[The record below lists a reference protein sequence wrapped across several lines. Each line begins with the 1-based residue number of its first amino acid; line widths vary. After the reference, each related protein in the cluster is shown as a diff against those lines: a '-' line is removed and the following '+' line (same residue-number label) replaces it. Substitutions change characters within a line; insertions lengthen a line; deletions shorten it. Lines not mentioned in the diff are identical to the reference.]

1 VDGSLGRLG
10 QVRSPFHIEIQDDF
24 ERHDRKMGLG
34 IDGEFYELRLAKQIT
49 FTIDKECPKIKI
61 LKRQGFVN
69 PSEKNQQILTE
80 LKNDF

>member
-1 VDGSLGRLG
+1 
-10 QVRSPFHIEIQDDF
+10 
-24 ERHDRKMGLG
+24 MGLG